1 MELGVEENEL
11 QAFFH
16 IPVLSQEVISALAI
30 RPGGHYLDATVGG
43 GGHSEAILQAYPD
56 VKVTALDW
64 DEQAIN
70 AANQRLGEYGSRIE
84 FVLSSFADFEY
95 KKAVFDGII
104 ADLGVSSYHLDTAE
118 RGFSFRNTAPLDMR
132 MDRRRD
138 LTAAEVIN
146 DWDENNL
153 ANIFFQYGEERLSR
167 RIARRI
173 VEKRPFTTTT
183 ELAEAIA
190 YSVPKQYR
198 YGRIHP
204 ATRVFQALR
213 IVVNEEL
220 TAIENFLIRAPISLV
235 PGGRIVVISFH
246 SLEDRIVKHS
256 LRESTILK
264 VITKKPITA
273 QADELENNVRSRSA
287 KLRVAE
293 ALQIDEF

>member
-1 MELGVEENEL
+1 MELGVEEDEL

-30 RPGGHYLDATVGG
+30 RSGGHYLDATVGG
-43 GGHSEAILQAYPD
+43 GGHSQAILQAYPN

-64 DEQAIN
+64 DEQAII
-70 AANQRLGEYGSRIE
+70 AANQRLGEYSDRIE
-84 FVLSSFADFEY
+84 FILSSFADFEY
-95 KKAVFDGII
+95 KTASFDGII

-146 DWDENNL
+146 DWDENDL
-153 ANIFFQYGEERLSR
+153 ANIFFKYGEERLSR

-173 VEKRPFTTTT
+173 VEKRPFATTT

-273 QADELENNVRSRSA
+273 QAEELENNVRSRSA

-293 ALQIDEF
+293 ALQID

>member
-1 MELGVEENEL
+1 MELGVEEDKL

-16 IPVLSQEVISALAI
+16 VPVLKQEVISALAI
-30 RPGGHYLDATVGG
+30 RTGGHYLDATVGG

-70 AANQRLGEYGSRIE
+70 AASQRLGEYGSRIE

-146 DWDENNL
+146 DWDENDL
-153 ANIFFQYGEERLSR
+153 ANIFFKYGEERLSR

-273 QADELENNVRSRSA
+273 QAEELENNVRSRSA

-293 ALQIDEF
+293 ALQEE

>member
-1 MELGVEENEL
+1 MELGVEEDKL

-16 IPVLSQEVISALAI
+16 VPVLKQEVISALAI

-70 AANQRLGEYGSRIE
+70 AASQRLGEYGSRIE

-146 DWDENNL
+146 DWDENDL
-153 ANIFFQYGEERLSR
+153 ANIFFKYGEERLSR

-235 PGGRIVVISFH
+235 PGGRIVVFSFH

-264 VITKKPITA
+264 VITKKPTTA
-273 QADELENNVRSRSA
+273 QAEELENNVRSRSA

-293 ALQIDEF
+293 ALQEE

>member
-1 MELGVEENEL
+1 MELGVEEDEL

-70 AANQRLGEYGSRIE
+70 AANQRLGEYSNRIE
-84 FVLSSFADFEY
+84 FVLSSFADFKY
-95 KKAVFDGII
+95 KNASFDGII

-146 DWDENNL
+146 DWDENDL
-153 ANIFFQYGEERLSR
+153 ANIFFKYGEERLSR

-256 LRESTILK
+256 LRASTILK

-273 QADELENNVRSRSA
+273 QAEELENNVRSRSA

>member
-1 MELGVEENEL
+1 MELGVEGGEL

-16 IPVLSQEVISALAI
+16 IPVLSREVISALAI

-43 GGHSEAILQAYPD
+43 GGHSEAILQTYHD

-64 DEQAIN
+64 DEQAII
-70 AANQRLGEYGSRIE
+70 AAKQRLAEYESRIQ
-84 FVLSSFADFEY
+84 FVLSSFADFDY
-95 KKAVFDGII
+95 KNASFDGVL

-138 LTAAEVIN
+138 LTAAEIIN
-146 DWDENNL
+146 TWDENEL
-153 ANIFFQYGEERLSR
+153 ADIFFKYGEERLSR

-183 ELAEAIA
+183 ELAEEIA
-190 YSVPKQYR
+190 YSVPRQYR

-220 TAIENFLIRAPISLV
+220 TAIENFLNRAPLGLV

-246 SLEDRIVKHS
+246 SLEDRIVKHK
-256 LRESTILK
+256 LRESSLR

-273 QADELENNVRSRSA
+273 QNDELENNVRSRSA
-287 KLRVAE
+287 KLRTAE
-293 ALQIDEF
+293 ALQEE